1 MQGQTANCTLNVLKA
16 HAAAVEE
23 FRKIV
28 PGGKISMNLNSDW
41 AIPLH
46 ENDELDKARILCIEC
61 ILWFSTSYL
70 AYELPDCQIQ
80 ASVQPQICFYKGLTW
95 TTFFSGCC
103 PTKTGFHSRAFC

>member
-1 MQGQTANCTLNVLKA
+1 
-16 HAAAVEE
+16 
-23 FRKIV
+23 
-28 PGGKISMNLNSDW
+28 MNLNSDW

-70 AYELPDCQIQ
+70 ANELLDCHIQ
-80 ASVQPQICFYKGLTW
+80 ASVQPQKCFYKGTRVTGLTW

-103 PTKTGFHSRAFC
+103 PTKTGFHSRALC